1 MDIATKT
8 IELIAITCSLDVN
21 KIEVNTNLKKMNV
34 DSLDIVEVIME
45 LEEEFEI
52 EIADEDIADIF
63 EVSQI
68 IRQVEIGI
76 VKNKK
81 PGLPCRKPI

>member
-1 MDIATKT
+1 MDAASKT

-21 KIEVNTNLKKMNV
+21 KIGVHTDLKNMKV
-34 DSLDIVEVIME
+34 DSLDIIEVIME

-52 EIADEDIADIF
+52 EIADENMADMF
-63 EVSQI
+63 LVSEI

-76 VKNKK
+76 AS
-81 PGLPCRKPI
+81 R

>member
-1 MDIATKT
+1 MDTTSKT

-21 KIEVNTNLKKMNV
+21 KIEVHTNLKKMNV

-45 LEEEFEI
+45 LEEEFKI
-52 EIADEDIADIF
+52 EIADENMTDMF
-63 EVSQI
+63 QVSEI

-76 VKNKK
+76 GAKVK
-81 PGLPCRKPI
+81 C

>member
-1 MDIATKT
+1 MNITSKT

-21 KIEVNTNLKKMNV
+21 KIEVDTNLKKMNV

-45 LEEEFEI
+45 LEEEFKI
-52 EIADEDIADIF
+52 EIADENMADMF
-63 EVSQI
+63 LVSEI

-76 VKNKK
+76 GAKVK
-81 PGLPCRKPI
+81 C